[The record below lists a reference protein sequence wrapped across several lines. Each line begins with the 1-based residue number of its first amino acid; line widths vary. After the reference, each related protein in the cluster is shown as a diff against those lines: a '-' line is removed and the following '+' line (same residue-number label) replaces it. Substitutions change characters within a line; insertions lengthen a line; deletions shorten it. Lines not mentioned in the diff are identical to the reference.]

1 MTSSLTILDAT
12 LPDGSRRSL
21 RIVDGLVAGYVDR
34 QVDGDVV
41 FDAAGRLVLPAFV
54 EPHAHLDKAFLA
66 EQVPNPTGD
75 LMGAILAMEAHADRI
90 THDDIVE
97 RAERAARLYAANG
110 TTLIRSHVDVTEF
123 TGVRSVEALAEVR
136 RNVADIVDIELVALC
151 GWPIT
156 GPEGRHQRE
165 LLVAAIEAGADVVG
179 GCPHLDERSE
189 GSIEVFLEMA
199 ARAGL
204 PVDLHTDEHLDASR
218 TTLPVLAERIRATGF
233 SGAVTASHC
242 VSLGLRAPDEQRRIA
257 EGLADAGVGV
267 VTLPATNLFLQGRDH
282 PQATPRGLTALP
294 ALRAAEVDVA
304 AGWDNLQDP
313 FNPLGRADPL
323 ETAGLMILAG
333 HHLPADALASVTTVA
348 RRVLGRPAAG
358 TMPGDVA
365 DLVLVAAADVRSAI
379 SSAPADR
386 VVVRGG
392 RIVA

>member
-12 LPDGSRRSL
+12 MPDGSRSSL
-21 RIVDGLVAGYVDR
+21 RIVDGVVVGLVDR

-41 FDAAGRLVLPAFV
+41 LDAAGRLLLPAFV

-75 LMGAILAMEAHADRI
+75 LMGAILAMEAHAGRI

-123 TGVRSVEALAEVR
+123 TGVRSVEALADVR
-136 RNVADIVDIELVALC
+136 RRVAGLIDLELVALC

-156 GPEGRHQRE
+156 GPEGQRQRE
-165 LLVAAIEAGADVVG
+165 LLLAAVEAGADVVG

-189 GSIEVFLEMA
+189 ASIEVFLEMA
-199 ARAGL
+199 DRAGL

-218 TTLPVLAERIRATGF
+218 TTLPALVERIRVTGF
-233 SGAVTASHC
+233 KGAVTASHC

-257 EGLADAGVGV
+257 EDLADAGVGV

-282 PQATPRGLTALP
+282 LQAMPRGLTALP
-294 ALRAAEVDVA
+294 ALRAAGVDVA

-323 ETAGLMILAG
+323 EVAGLMILAG
-333 HHLPADALASVTTVA
+333 HHLPVDALASVTTAA
-348 RRVLGRPAAG
+348 RRVLRRPETG
-358 TMPGDVA
+358 PTPGAVA